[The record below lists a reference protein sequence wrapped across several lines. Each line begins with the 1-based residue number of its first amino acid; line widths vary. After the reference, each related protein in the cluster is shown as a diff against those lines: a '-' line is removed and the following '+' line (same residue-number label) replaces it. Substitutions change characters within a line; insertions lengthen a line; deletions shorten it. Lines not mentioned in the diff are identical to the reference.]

1 MPLNLPEVIGCRESG
16 ATRPLARARPGKWA
30 VALLA
35 SKAAERQYLHGAAGA
50 QKRQNQIFL
59 SFCPPPRLETE
70 PTRTQ
75 ERWDCPPPP
84 LALTAQDS
92 VPRLRR
98 HIAGD
103 TAQGGGATPFFL
115 SSRGKFSVM
124 CCGYG
129 PPVERYRSASSP
141 LLRPLTPRRSSGLR
155 FETGRLTLHF
165 FPHLSGL
172 NFALD
177 ASYGFRTRVFSG
189 RRPVRWSFFVTGVLL
204 LRWRPRK
211 TQHLERWARPLRRR
225 AAC

>member
-1 MPLNLPEVIGCRESG
+1 MCWHSVELSLTPHRGWCQPRLCLPLNLPEVIGCRESG

-129 PPVERYRSASSP
+129 PPVERYRSAIISSAEAVDSSSIEWP
-141 LLRPLTPRRSSGLR
+141 PVRNRQVDPTFFSTSERAQFCSRCLLRFSNSR
-155 FETGRLTLHF
+155 
-165 FPHLSGL
+165 
-172 NFALD
+172 
-177 ASYGFRTRVFSG
+177 FSG
-189 RRPVRWSFFVTGVLL
+189 RRPVRWSFFVTGV
-204 LRWRPRK
+204 
-211 TQHLERWARPLRRR
+211 
-225 AAC
+225 

>member
-1 MPLNLPEVIGCRESG
+1 MPGGV
-16 ATRPLARARPGKWA
+16 LAKN
-30 VALLA
+30 
-35 SKAAERQYLHGAAGA
+35 K
-50 QKRQNQIFL
+50 IFL
-59 SFCPPPRLETE
+59 PSCPPPRLETE

-75 ERWDCPPPP
+75 ERWDCPSPP

-103 TAQGGGATPFFL
+103 TAQGWGCDDFL
-115 SSRGKFSVM
+115 CLLRECSTGMGRRSNVRPILLTSADDPSSIEW
-124 CCGYG
+124 
-129 PPVERYRSASSP
+129 PPVQNRQVD
-141 LLRPLTPRRSSGLR
+141 RRIYFL
-155 FETGRLTLHF
+155 
-165 FPHLSGL
+165 HLSGL